1 MTAFFQNIY
10 AWVCANGN
18 KIVGVLTST
27 TFIGM
32 LTMLFNMIRT
42 IKTNKSVNL
51 TGTELKAELVESS
64 KNRTVINTIKDVS
77 DKIKEVSE
85 STKKALDETAEALD
99 RQVSIVMNKVNAM
112 LEVQSLVYS
121 TIRDDSLRQT
131 VSNLLNTA
139 RYNDTNTKAQ
149 LQAEIDSLKQA
160 LNEKMAEVNQTMSE
174 AIDKVQT
181 VVEAPKDSTS
191 DTAPT
196 RY

>member
-10 AWVCANGN
+10 DWVCANGN
-18 KIVGVLTST
+18 KIIGVLTST

-42 IKTNKSVNL
+42 IKTNKAVNL

-64 KNRTVINTIKDVS
+64 RNRTVINTIKDVS
-77 DKIKEVSE
+77 AKIKEVSE

-99 RQVSIVMNKVNAM
+99 KQLSIVMNKVNAM

-121 TIRDDSLRQT
+121 TIHDDSLRQT

-181 VVEAPKDSTS
+181 VVESPKDTTS

>member
-10 AWVCANGN
+10 DWVCANGN
-18 KIVGVLTST
+18 KIIGVLTST

-42 IKTNKSVNL
+42 IKTNKAVNL

-77 DKIKEVSE
+77 AKIKEVSE

-99 RQVSIVMNKVNAM
+99 KQLSIVMNKVNAM

-121 TIRDDSLRQT
+121 TIHDDSLRQT

-181 VVEAPKDSTS
+181 VVESPKDTTS